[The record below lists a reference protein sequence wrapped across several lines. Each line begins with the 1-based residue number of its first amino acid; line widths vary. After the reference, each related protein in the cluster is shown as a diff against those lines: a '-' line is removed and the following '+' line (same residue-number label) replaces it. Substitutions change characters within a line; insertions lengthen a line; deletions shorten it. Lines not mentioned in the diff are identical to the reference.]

1 MLPYDSL
8 IIVDKENQLPVYK
21 QITNRLIGL
30 IQKGMIPPGTFFPGT
45 RQMAELITVN
55 RKTIINAY
63 EELLTED
70 WIESVDRKGYR
81 VIPQLPVIKP
91 RSFQPPSHFSPPSST
106 AFISSEGLVLQ
117 CPPQPEHRDTKSS
130 DIVVNDGF
138 PDPELAPFKE
148 ISKIYR
154 DKGISSRIKQL
165 MCLRDEGGLPLLKDA
180 ASLFLNETRGLNIKK
195 NDIVITRGAQ
205 MAIYITAMLLLSKD
219 DHVVVTEPNYCF
231 ANDIFE
237 HAGAHINKIGVDD
250 EGPDINQLEELLK
263 RVPVKVLYIVPHHHH
278 PTTVTMS
285 AMRRQKLLKLI
296 EQYGFYVIEDD
307 YDYDFYYKNSP
318 ILPLASAPHHG
329 KIIYIG
335 SFSKLLAPSIRVG
348 YLIAAPDIVKRAIVL
363 KRLIDLRGDTFIEY
377 MLAQMIIT
385 GDLTRHINKSNK
397 LYAQRCDFIC
407 NLLTQKLSH
416 AIEFT
421 KPLGGM
427 AIWLK
432 FKSGFSIN
440 RILSNASHAGLCM
453 IGMSFSKPGDPNDNG
468 IRFGFASLTEEEM
481 IKAVDILVK
490 ITS

>member
-8 IIVDKENQLPVYK
+8 IVVDKENQLPVYK

-30 IQKGMIPPGTFFPGT
+30 IQKGLIPPGTFFPGT

-70 WIESVDRKGYR
+70 WIESIDRKGYR
-81 VIPQLPVIKP
+81 VTPELPVIKP
-91 RSFQPPSHFSPPSST
+91 RSFQPPSHFSST
-106 AFISSEGLVLQ
+106 GYVSPEGLILQ

-154 DKGISSRIKQL
+154 DNGISSRIKQL
-165 MCLRDEGGLPLLKDA
+165 MCLRDQGGLPLLKDA
-180 ASLFLNETRGLNIKK
+180 AALFLNETRGLNIKK
-195 NDIVITRGAQ
+195 DDIVITRGAQ
-205 MAIYITAMLLLSKD
+205 MAIYITATVLLSKG
-219 DHVVVTEPNYCF
+219 DHVVVTEPNYVF
-231 ANDIFE
+231 ANDIME
-237 HAGAHINKIGVDD
+237 NAGAYITKIGIDE
-250 EGPDINQLEELLK
+250 EGPDMDQLEQILK
-263 RVPVKVLYIVPHHHH
+263 KSPIRMLYLVPHHHH
-278 PTTVTMS
+278 PTTITMS
-285 AMRRQKLLKLI
+285 AARRQKLLKLI

-335 SFSKLLAPSIRVG
+335 SFTKLLAPSIRIG
-348 YLIAAPDIVKRAIVL
+348 YLIAAPDIVKKAIAL

-377 MLAQMIIT
+377 MLAQMIIN
-385 GDLTRHINKSNK
+385 GDLARHINKSNK
-397 LYAQRCDFIC
+397 LYAHRCDFIC

-427 AIWLK
+427 AVWLK
-432 FKSGFSIN
+432 FKSRFPIN
-440 RILSNASHAGLCM
+440 RILNDASHAGLCM
-453 IGMSFSKPGDPNDNG
+453 IGMPFRLSGDPNDNG
-468 IRFGFASLTEEEM
+468 IRFGFASLSEEEM
-481 IKAVDILVK
+481 TKAVDILVK